1 MKYLLTGVAAIAMLT
16 ACGDKDKPVDSA
28 GSEYASEAA
37 KDIKVRKGDPAT
49 APQALAAFALDDSA
63 DNRISFGSSKL
74 DGDKAVFT
82 DVTLLASDEAD
93 EDEDGAHLSG
103 ADVKAKKLEFDGLA
117 MVDGKASFSRMVMSD
132 ISLVPTDPEEAE
144 DGSASIGSIELVNP
158 SPALAAWV
166 ASVFAD
172 AEPADLP
179 TGDALAFDLWSMNDM
194 NMQIDEDDG
203 ETGTFL
209 VDAISISGMK
219 DQKAARMLLKGMKFD
234 MFDPEDD
241 MTVKAN
247 LGDVDIR
254 GFDWAVFAP
263 KEGEDLEDSFES
275 GFMSGLNPKDPANPG
290 YESIRMSDLNFD
302 VSGVNFDM
310 PSLVSTVTHDKQ
322 GRAVKVITE
331 PVKMVLNAGDGE
343 LGQQLGT
350 QLATLGY
357 EKLELTMASE
367 QTYDP
372 DADVVSLEKGKN
384 YWELKDGF
392 RLNFGAKYEGAS
404 AMAAAQAEQNL
415 DSADPSAMLND
426 MMDKLTIHSI
436 DLSLDDDGIVD
447 RAFNAYAAQSGEDP
461 QQLRNQTAGLLAMA
475 PMMASG
481 SGIDMELATEAST
494 ALSSFVTDPKTLTI
508 TFKPATPLKVSTLAE
523 MEDPSVLTKESLGFS
538 ASNE

>member
-16 ACGDKDKPVDSA
+16 ACGDKDKPVDGA
-28 GSEYASEAA
+28 GSEYATDAA
-37 KDIKVRKGDPAT
+37 KDVKARKGDPAT
-49 APQALAAFALDDSA
+49 APQALAAFALDEADDS
-63 DNRISFGSSKL
+63 RISFGSSTL
-74 DGDKAVFT
+74 NGDKAVFT
-82 DVTLLASDEAD
+82 DVTLLAGDDVGSDD
-93 EDEDGAHLSG
+93 DEDGTHLDG

-117 MVDGKASFSRMVMSD
+117 MIDGKASFSRMVMSD
-132 ISLVPTDPEEAE
+132 ISLVPTDPEEAEEAE

-172 AEPADLP
+172 AEPADMP
-179 TGDALAFDLWSMNDM
+179 TGEALSFDLWTMNDM

-203 ETGTFL
+203 ESGTFL
-209 VDAISISGMK
+209 VDTISVSGMK
-219 DQKAARMLLKGMKFD
+219 NQKAAQMMLKGLKFD

-247 LGDVDIR
+247 LSNVDIR
-254 GFDWAVFAP
+254 GFDWSVFAP
-263 KEGEDLEDSFES
+263 AEGDSLEDSFES
-275 GFMSGLNPKDPANPG
+275 GFMAGMNPKDPANPG
-290 YESIRMSDLNFD
+290 YKSINLKDLNFD

-310 PSLVSTVTHDKQ
+310 PSLVSNVSHDKQ

-367 QTYDP
+367 QAYDP
-372 DADVVSLEKGKN
+372 DADVVTLEKGKN

-404 AMAAAQAEQNL
+404 AMAAAQAEQDM
-415 DSADPSAMLND
+415 DSADPSAMLGEV
-426 MMDKLTIHSI
+426 MEKLTLHSI
-436 DLSLDDDGIVD
+436 DLSLDDDDWVH
-447 RAFNAYAAQSGEDP
+447 
-461 QQLRNQTAGLLAMA
+461 
-475 PMMASG
+475 
-481 SGIDMELATEAST
+481 
-494 ALSSFVTDPKTLTI
+494 TL
-508 TFKPATPLKVSTLAE
+508 
-523 MEDPSVLTKESLGFS
+523 
-538 ASNE
+538 N